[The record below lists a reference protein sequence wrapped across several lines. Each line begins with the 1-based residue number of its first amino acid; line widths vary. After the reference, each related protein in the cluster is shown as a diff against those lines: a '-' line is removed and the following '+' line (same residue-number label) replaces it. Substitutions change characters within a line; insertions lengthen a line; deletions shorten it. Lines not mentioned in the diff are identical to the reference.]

1 MRHAQRQHC
10 SRPALDETLPLR
22 RQWTFKA
29 TATAITIYESSNLLK
44 KGLCCGARS
53 SEFPHRASRAAWGA
67 IWLSCRGDSCEQPA
81 RCQPSGARSNVWL
94 LSRAPLTMSCVV
106 AGSVFSSLTPEDSVG
121 IVYAGIVPSPIPA
134 ARDEVPVCL
143 CRLSDTSARSFWVE
157 WYQILRLFVH
167 FEGSGRSVS
176 IAC

>member
-1 MRHAQRQHC
+1 MDVQSHGDCDNDIRELELAEEG
-10 SRPALDETLPLR
+10 AVLR
-22 RQWTFKA
+22 CQVVRV
-29 TATAITIYESSNLLK
+29 
-44 KGLCCGARS
+44 
-53 SEFPHRASRAAWGA
+53 PHRASRAAWGA